1 MNNKSEELKLEHPN
15 AKNNFITPS
24 YYMRKGHLQHI
35 DIQES
40 ILSKE
45 EFTGF
50 CKALIIKYIA
60 AKRENNRDNM
70 LRAAKKAQ
78 YYITELVNYLLVV
91 GNETVSEEH
100 IKPSYYVT
108 QKIQPID
115 IIDDMM
121 PFEQVCGSYKG
132 QIVRYITRS
141 SWKGHEFDDLNKTK
155 FYIDKFVDYL
165 EKYKDDDSINK

>member
-1 MNNKSEELKLEHPN
+1 MDKQTEQKIEHPT
-15 AKNNFITPS
+15 ADNNFITPS
-24 YYMRKGHLQHI
+24 YYMREGHLQHI

-40 ILSKE
+40 VLSKE
-45 EFTGF
+45 EFKGF

-60 AKRENNRDNM
+60 AKREDNKENM

-78 YYITELVNYLLVV
+78 YYITELINYLTVV
-91 GNETVSEEH
+91 DKATVSEEH
-100 IKPSYYVT
+100 IKPSYYIN

-121 PFEQVCGSYKG
+121 PYEQVCGSYKG

-155 FYIDKFVDYL
+155 YYIDKFVNYL
-165 EKYKDDDSINK
+165 ETYKDDSVK

>member
-1 MNNKSEELKLEHPN
+1 MNNIKDKTIEHPS
-15 AKNNFITPS
+15 AKDGFITPS
-24 YYMRKGHLQHI
+24 HYMREGHMQHI

-50 CKALIIKYIA
+50 CKALILKYIA
-60 AKRENNRDNM
+60 AKRENNKDNM

-78 YYITELVNYLLVV
+78 YYITELINYLSITTGAV
-91 GNETVSEEH
+91 VSEEH
-100 IKPSYYVT
+100 IKPSYYVN

-115 IIDDMM
+115 IIEDMM

-132 QIVRYITRS
+132 QIIRYITRS
-141 SWKGHEFDDLNKTK
+141 SWKGFEFDDLNKAK
-155 FYIDKFVDYL
+155 YYIDKFVCYL
-165 EKYKDDDSINK
+165 TNYKDK